1 MILFSVGTGMISTF
15 DVDSPT
21 RVWFGYQVLAGLGIG
36 SGFQTGSLVIQTI
49 LPYQWISVGTA
60 CVQLMQSLGG
70 AIFIAVA
77 QTIFAN
83 GFIDQVTKDNVGINP
98 YVFLNSGASQVREIL
113 KEMHREDATDAILHA
128 YMKGLRNT
136 YYLATAMA
144 VGAFCATLILEIRS
158 VKRKAAA
165 PPVKKEE
172 PVSNQV

>member
-15 DVDSPT
+15 DIDSPT

-77 QTIFAN
+77 QTLFAN

-98 YVFLNSGASQVREIL
+98 YVFLNGGASQVREIL

-128 YMKGLRNT
+128 YMNGLRNS
-136 YYLATAMA
+136 YYLSTAMA